1 MFNTSME
8 MLSSGSHNHPNN
20 ASLQKMVSNGNTK
33 NNDGNYEA
41 FDFGIDV
48 TQLVEE
54 PEFTDEPA
62 NAAGEAESAHVGT
75 YPGSFVKYMDQ
86 TNSDSSRPPI
96 SKNNSSMQSVLQ
108 DSSWVFHLSD
118 IFKNL
123 SFNNAAAAAQ
133 TAKESDMSS
142 AHPHDSQKIPR
153 SASNGGASSTNEG
166 DFAQTSSASKPHHDD
181 MNNTSLKDVFMD
193 AYAMNSEAM
202 KPRPLA
208 GGVATQPAWDRAD
221 AYQQHHPQQQ
231 QEQSRHPQRLPSSEN
246 GVPLLQPSDMTK
258 TGHNFSITR
267 KIQPTQRSTPICPA
281 DSAEAYPTVPQL
293 PDMHAPYTLEQLQQ
307 EQLHQQQLW
316 QERQQRHAE
325 LFAGAGNASVPDEQ
339 TVPNLHPSCTG
350 SQYPLKRR
358 LKNRSFNV
366 MSTPQRKKA
375 SIWTKEEDERL
386 RQAVKIF
393 GSSNWKAIEQHVG
406 TRSNQSCAQRWRKK
420 LDPKIYGAKK
430 GTWTTEEDMELQ
442 RMVQTHGTKGVR
454 AWKAIEAGMSFQRT
468 RKQCRERWTNFLD
481 PNLNRGPWT
490 EEEDRKLIY
499 LASTGKNW
507 KAIMKEMPGRTQTR
521 LRRRL
526 DKIKKSGR

>member
-246 GVPLLQPSDMTK
+246 GVPLLQPSD
-258 TGHNFSITR
+258 
-267 KIQPTQRSTPICPA
+267 Q
-281 DSAEAYPTVPQL
+281 
-293 PDMHAPYTLEQLQQ
+293 
-307 EQLHQQQLW
+307 
-316 QERQQRHAE
+316 
-325 LFAGAGNASVPDEQ
+325 
-339 TVPNLHPSCTG
+339 HPSALLTARKRIQQSLNYQICTH
-350 SQYPLKRR
+350 PI
-358 LKNRSFNV
+358 
-366 MSTPQRKKA
+366 P
-375 SIWTKEEDERL
+375 
-386 RQAVKIF
+386 
-393 GSSNWKAIEQHVG
+393 
-406 TRSNQSCAQRWRKK
+406 
-420 LDPKIYGAKK
+420 
-430 GTWTTEEDMELQ
+430 
-442 RMVQTHGTKGVR
+442 
-454 AWKAIEAGMSFQRT
+454 
-468 RKQCRERWTNFLD
+468 
-481 PNLNRGPWT
+481 
-490 EEEDRKLIY
+490 
-499 LASTGKNW
+499 
-507 KAIMKEMPGRTQTR
+507 
-521 LRRRL
+521 
-526 DKIKKSGR
+526 